1 MTNIK
6 NPFVTKGYA
15 GAAYFCD
22 REKETQLLTSLLM
35 NGNSI
40 ALMSPRRMGKTGL
53 ILHCFNQPTIKQSH
67 YTFLVDIY
75 STKSLKEF
83 VYEMGKA
90 VLDTLK
96 PHGKKALDLFLSF
109 VTSLRAGVTYDQWGS
124 ASWGLELG
132 DINTPQ
138 ATLDEIFHYLNAAD
152 KPCIVAI
159 DEFQAITKYPEQNI
173 EAVLRTYI
181 QHCNNASFIFA
192 GSQRTMMG
200 QMFSSPA
207 RPFYQ
212 SVVSQ
217 TIDVISIDKYVA
229 FIQHHF
235 NLAERHITDETIHE
249 FYKMFDGVTWYVQQ
263 MANLLFML
271 TPKGETC
278 TAETIP
284 AAIDIL
290 LNSNETTYNTLLFQ
304 LNEKPKQLL
313 TALCKEGTGRQLTS
327 AAFVKHH
334 RLNSASSVQSSLKVL
349 LEKELVT
356 QEGDAYSPYD
366 KLFALW
372 MNRRNSTQHVIG

>member
-1 MTNIK
+1 MANLV

-22 REKETQLLTSLLM
+22 REQETNLLTSLLI
-35 NGNSI
+35 NGNNI

-53 ILHCFNQPTIKQSH
+53 ILHCFDQPRLKQNY
-67 YTFLVDIY
+67 YTFLIDIY
-75 STKSLKEF
+75 STKSMKEF

-90 VLDTLK
+90 VLDMLK
-96 PHGKKALDLFLSF
+96 PHGKKALDLFLSI

-132 DINTPQ
+132 DIQTPQ
-138 ATLDEIFHYLNAAD
+138 VTLDEIFRYLGAAD

-159 DEFQAITKYPEQNI
+159 DEFQSIARYPEENI
-173 EAVLRTYI
+173 EAVLRTYV
-181 QHCNNASFIFA
+181 QHCTNATFIFA

-200 QMFSSPA
+200 QIFSSPS

-217 TIDVISIDKYVA
+217 NIGPIPLEKYA
-229 FIQHHF
+229 EFIRYHF
-235 NLAERHITDETIHE
+235 EEADRHITDETIE
-249 FYKMFDGVTWYVQQ
+249 QIYRLFDGVTWYVQQ
-263 MANLLFML
+263 MANLLYML
-271 TPKGETC
+271 THKGDTC
-278 TAETIP
+278 TIDMIP
-284 AAIDIL
+284 VAIDIL

-313 TALCKEGTGRQLTS
+313 TALCKDGVGRQLTS
-327 AAFVKHH
+327 AAFVKRH
-334 RLNSASSVQSSLKVL
+334 RLSSPSSVQSSLKIL

-356 QEGDAYSPYD
+356 QDADAYYPYD

-372 MNRRNSTQHVIG
+372 LNRKLNR

>member
-1 MTNIK
+1 MANLV
-6 NPFVTKGYA
+6 NPFVTKGYV
-15 GAAYFCD
+15 GAEFFCD
-22 REKETQLLTSLLM
+22 RKQETSLLTSLLV
-35 NGNSI
+35 NGNNV

-53 ILHCFNQPTIKQSH
+53 ILHCFDQPQIKQH
-67 YTFLVDIY
+67 YYTFLIDIY

-90 VLDTLK
+90 VLDMLK
-96 PHGKKALDLFLSF
+96 PHGKKALDFFLGI

-132 DINTPQ
+132 DITAPQ
-138 ATLDEIFHYLNAAD
+138 VTLDEIFHYLGAAD

-159 DEFQAITKYPEQNI
+159 DEFQAITRYPENNI
-173 EAVLRTYI
+173 EAVLRTYV
-181 QHCNNASFIFA
+181 QHCTNATFIFA

-200 QMFSSPA
+200 QMFSSPS

-217 TIDVISIDKYVA
+217 TLGAIPLDNYSA
-229 FIQHHF
+229 FIHRHF
-235 NLAERHITDETIHE
+235 DAADRHITDETVGQI
-249 FYKMFDGVTWYVQQ
+249 YKMFDGVTWYVQQ

-278 TAETIP
+278 TVDMIP
-284 AAIDIL
+284 SAIDIL

-304 LNEKPKQLL
+304 LNEKPKQLF
-313 TALCKEGTGRQLTS
+313 TALCKDGVGRQLTS
-327 AAFVKHH
+327 AAFIRRH
-334 RLNSASSVQSSLKVL
+334 RLSSSSSVQSGLKVL

-356 QEGDAYSPYD
+356 QEADAYYPYD

-372 MNRRNSTQHVIG
+372 LKRKLTQK